1 MPCVAFSMGNRV
13 TIPKQSQIAD
23 LSLCDDI
30 SESASEPRYMGSGVM
45 ILMQVKVGCTRLSH
59 RTAKPTDFKPFLK
72 AGLGGNIRV
81 SYDFR
86 VHPIATKYDGFKP
99 V

>member
-1 MPCVAFSMGNRV
+1 MPCVAFFMGNRV

-45 ILMQVKVGCTRLSH
+45 ILMQVKWVALPPEHIGGQSPPL
-59 RTAKPTDFKPFLK
+59 KDFRAVK
-72 AGLGGNIRV
+72 AGAV
-81 SYDFR
+81 
-86 VHPIATKYDGFKP
+86 K
-99 V
+99 

>member
-13 TIPKQSQIAD
+13 TIPKQSQIAN

-45 ILMQVKVGCTRLSH
+45 ILMQVKVGCTRHSQ
-59 RTAKPTDFKPFLK
+59 RTAKPTAFKPFLQLR
-72 AGLGGNIRV
+72 LGGCGRRICEML
-81 SYDFR
+81 
-86 VHPIATKYDGFKP
+86 VHLITA
-99 V
+99 